1 MGCSPQAEAQFD
13 PLSISIFTAIQLA
26 VSVLKMFATMH
37 RDYLVASLT
46 NQGYQEFAV
55 KCITSKAVIAE
66 ATWPKYLAF
75 VTKNAA
81 ILGCPP
87 DKQATMQGLLEDL
100 SWGGACGR
108 PQDRNVGGGVAETD
122 RLTCVFVVLGCGGSM
137 LQ

>member
-46 NQGYQEFAV
+46 NQGYSQFAV
-55 KCITSKAVIAE
+55 KCITNRAVIAE
-66 ATWPKYLAF
+66 ARWAPYLAF
-75 VTKNAA
+75 ISKNAH

-100 SWGGACGR
+100 TWGGTHAPGKSHR
-108 PQDRNVGGGVAETD
+108 R
-122 RLTCVFVVLGCGGSM
+122 VFVMSGA
-137 LQ
+137 